1 MALIRVV
8 VCSVALAMALTPLAV
23 LAADTSP
30 EHEAAELANAEE
42 QFVLAE
48 QEASDLQAQADASA
62 ANERMVALLRSEAM
76 RQRELD
82 LVANATAM
90 EQIAAALANAA
101 RADGELN
108 ARNELAIAQL
118 KAATLVSVADAN
130 LANGIMLAQ
139 TKGRVDEEA
148 NARAQSELL
157 HQVADF
163 ISGRQ
168 AELNMANAREIAQED
183 ADAIHG
189 PALVEQQN
197 EVAIGAD
204 ELFAADDVVTASQDA
219 AKSAQISGSAKASAL
234 LNHAAAS
241 LANARAMSG
250 QVVAEEPTGELT
262 ADEAHA
268 TFAAAVEEDST
279 D

>member
-1 MALIRVV
+1 
-8 VCSVALAMALTPLAV
+8 MALTPLAV

-76 RQRELD
+76 RERELD
-82 LVANATAM
+82 MVANATAM

-139 TKGRVDEEA
+139 TRGRLDEEA

-250 QVVAEEPTGELT
+250 QVVAEEPAANLV
-262 ADEAHA
+262 ADE
-268 TFAAAVEEDST
+268 VEDST